1 VDGPNGALLG
11 RYINGATT
19 PQMPTYPGA
28 PANMLS
34 GPALIVGS
42 PPVPQFGSG
51 DILAAPASVVD
62 TELSVPTEATG
73 SVVAGPV
80 AAVSERAAATAV
92 GAVSRVDVLS
102 RRSELAGTA
111 GVSRQ
116 AADGLFTALARGVV
130 DPDELTVLGD
140 IADPGAQR
148 ASIAEASEGGSGQ
161 ADLDRLLW
169 ESGDSSWLDG

>member
-1 VDGPNGALLG
+1 
-11 RYINGATT
+11 
-19 PQMPTYPGA
+19 M
-28 PANMLS
+28 
-34 GPALIVGS
+34 
-42 PPVPQFGSG
+42 PPV
-51 DILAAPASVVD
+51 LA
-62 TELSVPTEATG
+62 EATG
-73 SVVAGPV
+73 SMVAGPT
-80 AAVSERAAATAV
+80 AAVSERAAGKAADS
-92 GAVSRVDVLS
+92 GSPVSALS
-102 RRSELAGTA
+102 RRGGLAGTP

-116 AADGLFTALARGVV
+116 AADGLFTALACGVV